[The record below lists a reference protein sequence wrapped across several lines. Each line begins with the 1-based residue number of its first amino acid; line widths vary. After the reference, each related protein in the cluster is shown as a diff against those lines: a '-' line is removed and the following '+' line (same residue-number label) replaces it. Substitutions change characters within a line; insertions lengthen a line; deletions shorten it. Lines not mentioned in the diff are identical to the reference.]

1 MKKIFL
7 IFIFLSF
14 NLFAQNTFP
23 KLTGHVVDSANILGT
38 DQKNNLENILKNHEN
53 NTSNQLVIV
62 TIKTLNDKPIEEYA
76 LELGRYWEIGQKEK
90 NNGVILLVSMQEHK
104 IRIEVGYGLEG
115 SLTDKI
121 SHEIIEYIIKPEF
134 KKENYYN
141 GILNGINNIIS
152 AIKNEYKF
160 EKEDKKNESYIEYI
174 FIFAFV
180 LILLFEIISRFTKNK
195 NLKKLSEPIIISLIT
210 YMVSSEVLQL
220 HILLSSVITAFM
232 FLYLIFKQTKNLN
245 NDDLKEKSFAND
257 EFYGFPNNYSTWG
270 STTGSF
276 GGGFSGG
283 GGSFGGG
290 GASGGW

>member
-53 NTSNQLVIV
+53 NTSNQVVIV

>member
-7 IFIFLSF
+7 IFVFLSF

-23 KLTGHVVDSANILGT
+23 KLTGHVVDSANILST

-53 NTSNQLVIV
+53 NTSNQVVIV

-76 LELGRYWEIGQKEK
+76 LELGRYLEIGQKEK

-104 IRIEVGYGLEG
+104 IRIEVGYGHEG

-141 GILNGINNIIS
+141 GILKGLNNIID

-180 LILLFEIISRFTKNK
+180 FILLLEIISRFTKNK
-195 NLKKLSEPIIISLIT
+195 YLKKVSEPIIISLIT

-283 GGSFGGG
+283 GGSFVGG

>member
-7 IFIFLSF
+7 IFVFLSF

-23 KLTGHVVDSANILGT
+23 KLTGHVVDSANILST

-53 NTSNQLVIV
+53 NTSNQVVIV

-76 LELGRYWEIGQKEK
+76 LELGRYLEIGQKEK

-104 IRIEVGYGLEG
+104 IRIEVGYGHEG

-141 GILNGINNIIS
+141 GILKGLNNIID

-180 LILLFEIISRFTKNK
+180 FILLLEIISRFTKNK
-195 NLKKLSEPIIISLIT
+195 YLKKVSEPIIISLIT